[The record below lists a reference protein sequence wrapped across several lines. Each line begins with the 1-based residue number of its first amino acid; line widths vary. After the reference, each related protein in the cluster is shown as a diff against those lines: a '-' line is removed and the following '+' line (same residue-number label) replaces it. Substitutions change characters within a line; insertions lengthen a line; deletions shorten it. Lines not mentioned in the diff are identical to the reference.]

1 MEEHLLK
8 DLESQEVSHNN
19 FFEYEREE
27 RHKDDLACIG
37 IMLIFIF
44 IHIIVQAFEI

>member
-8 DLESQEVSHNN
+8 DLESQEDLESK
-19 FFEYEREE
+19 FIADEREE

-37 IMLIFIF
+37 IMLILIF
-44 IHIIVQAFEI
+44 IHIITQAFSI